1 MGQVMHTSALKPLPD
16 NWPQAQYTG
25 TLIHP
30 AEARTGLLDQQGKSV
45 PVLCLDIE
53 LDNITHN
60 LLHVEQPFPDGN
72 FSQCQAAARRLKE
85 GARVTVTAPLVG
97 MRLVA
102 RNATHIHV
110 IQEHAQQC
118 QA

>member
-1 MGQVMHTSALKPLPD
+1 MQTSAHLAHSAD
-16 NWPQAQYTG
+16 WPQAEYTG

-30 AEARTGLLDQQGKSV
+30 AEARTGMLDTLGQAV
-45 PVLCLDIE
+45 PVLCLDVE
-53 LDNITHN
+53 LDNPTHN
-60 LLHVEQPFPDGN
+60 LLHVEQPFPSGN
-72 FSQCQAAARRLKE
+72 FSQCEAAARRLKE

-97 MRLVA
+97 LRLVA
-102 RNATHIHV
+102 RNATHVHL

>member
-1 MGQVMHTSALKPLPD
+1 MQTSAHGSD
-16 NWPQAQYTG
+16 WPQAEYTG

-30 AEARTGLLDQQGKSV
+30 AEARTGIQDTQGHAI
-45 PVLCLDIE
+45 PVLCMVVE
-53 LDNITHN
+53 LDSPTHN
-60 LLHVEQPFPDGN
+60 LLQVEQPFPPGN

-97 MRLVA
+97 LRLVA

-110 IQEHAQQC
+110 INDPQE
-118 QA
+118 QAA